1 MAEEEIAKHT
11 KKLYK
16 TWFNKEFTIWHK
28 ISEFMIEIAII
39 VFAVTISIW
48 FHNMSE
54 HRHQQED
61 VKQFLEGLKSDLTA
75 DVAEMHNDIKSFENQ
90 RTLFNYLGSL
100 KKSERPSKDTL
111 HKYRNWLFNST
122 ALNPNDGRFQGFKSS
137 GKIGTI
143 ENKTLQNDIMD
154 LYEEDIPMLLAST
167 TSYNN
172 TKLKLMDFLA
182 ENGKRLTD
190 STDNAIE
197 ILNADRTYY
206 LSRALSTPEQA
217 LERYDNCIQ
226 LMTKIINEIDREYG
240 EKNN

>member
-11 KKLYK
+11 KRLYK
-16 TWFNKEFTIWHK
+16 TWFNKELTIWHK
-28 ISEFMIEIAII
+28 ISEFLIEIAII

-61 VKQFLEGLKSDLTA
+61 VKQFLEGLKSDLTS
-75 DVAEMHNDIKSFENQ
+75 DIAEMNNDKKSFENQ
-90 RTLFNYLGSL
+90 RTIFSYLASL
-100 KKSERPSKDTL
+100 KKNEIPNRDTL
-111 HKYRNWLFNST
+111 HKYSNWLNNST

-143 ENKTLQNDIMD
+143 ENKDLQNDIMD
-154 LYEEDIPMLLAST
+154 LYEEAIPMLLAST

-172 TKLKLMDFLA
+172 TKLKLFEFLV

-190 STDNAIE
+190 STDNGIAL
-197 ILNADRTYY
+197 LNADQAYY
-206 LSRALSTPEQA
+206 LSRALSTPGQA

-226 LMTKIINEIDREYG
+226 LMNKIINEIDREYG
-240 EKNN
+240 H